1 MQIITSIRGRAAAA
15 CAGMALALAALPAF
29 AIEPFNADYRA
40 NYMGIDATAK
50 MSLASVGNQRWEYRL
65 DIGGMGAELRQSTV
79 FEAGDGRWRPL
90 KSVDSQRGTSGLAAM
105 LVKNRTVTADYDWAR
120 GEARWTGDVKDD
132 RAGPVKLHDGDLDGM
147 LMNLVLVR
155 DVAAG
160 KPLDYR
166 LVEDGRV
173 KRQHFQIAGEE
184 TIEVGGR
191 SHQAKRVVRRDGKRE
206 IIAWVVEGLPVPAR
220 ILQRR
225 DGKDHI
231 DLRLTRVH

>member
-1 MQIITSIRGRAAAA
+1 MKHLQSTHRLAAAA
-15 CAGMALALAALPAF
+15 GAALLLLAALPAL
-29 AIEPFNADYRA
+29 AIEPFKADYQAR
-40 NYMGIDATAK
+40 YMGLEATAK
-50 MSLASVGNQRWEYRL
+50 MSLARAGADRWEYSL
-65 DIGGMGAELRQSTV
+65 DIGGMGAELEQSTV
-79 FEAGDGRWRPL
+79 FEVDGSQWRPL
-90 KSVDSQRGTSGLAAM
+90 KSVDSQRGTNGLAAM
-105 LVKNRTVTADYDWAR
+105 LVRRKTVTADYNWERA
-120 GEARWTGDVKDD
+120 EARWSGDVKPE
-132 RAGPVKLHDGDLDGM
+132 RAGPVGLEAGDLDGM

-173 KRQHFQIAGEE
+173 KHQRFQVTGKESIQVAGRTREA
-184 TIEVGGR
+184 T
-191 SHQAKRVVRRDGKRE
+191 RVERHDGKRE

-231 DLRLTRVH
+231 DLRLTSVD

>member
-1 MQIITSIRGRAAAA
+1 MQNLKSLRHRVATAAA
-15 CAGMALALAALPAF
+15 ALALAACALPAA
-29 AIEPFNADYRA
+29 AIEPFSADYRA

-50 MSLASVGNQRWEYRL
+50 MSLASAGDERWEYRI
-65 DIGGMGAELRQSTV
+65 DIGGMGAELTQSTV
-79 FEAGDGRWRPL
+79 FESDDGTWRPL

-105 LVKNRTVTADYDWAR
+105 LVKNRTVTANYDWSR

-132 RAGPVKLHDGDLDGM
+132 RAGPVKLRDGDLDGM

-173 KRQHFQIAGEE
+173 KRQQFRIEGEE
-184 TIEVGGR
+184 SIDVGGK

-225 DGKDHI
+225 DGRDHI